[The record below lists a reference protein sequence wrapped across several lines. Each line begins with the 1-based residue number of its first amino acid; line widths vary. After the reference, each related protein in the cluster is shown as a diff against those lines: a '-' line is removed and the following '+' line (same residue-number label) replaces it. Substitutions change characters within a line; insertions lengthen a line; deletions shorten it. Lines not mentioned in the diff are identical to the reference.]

1 MERQIGELILMR
13 ADYAFEDPHELSRAV
28 NQISG

>member
-13 ADYAFEDPHELSRAV
+13 ADDAVVDPHELVSCGEAD
-28 NQISG
+28 